1 MVKRELYNFT
11 VDYLQIL
18 DEEGNADE
26 NLMPNISDSDIIKLY
41 EVMSLV
47 RGFDTKAFALQR
59 QGRLGTYAPV
69 IGQEA
74 SQVGTAFAINNND
87 WIFPTFREN
96 GVLIT
101 RGYPMHMIL
110 QYWGGDERGQKCPVD
125 MNIFPIAV
133 PVSTQIPH
141 AVGAAW
147 ASKLKGDGTA
157 TLCYLGDGAT
167 SKGDFHEALNFAGVF
182 KVPCVFIVQNNQ
194 WAISLSRKKQTSSE
208 TLAQKAIAYGFE
220 GIQVD
225 GNDIL
230 AVYKEAKEAL
240 EKARDGK
247 GPTLIECHT
256 YRIADH
262 TTSDDAKRYRKAEEV
277 EAWKKK
283 DPIIRLQKFLMKRN
297 LWTKNYEEKLQQRIT
312 QQIDK
317 AVLSYESLAAAK
329 PEEIFDYTYSKKPR
343 KLEEQKAEFMHNKEN
358 KSEQK
363 QEVKQEPNSEKV
375 TA

>member
-1 MVKRELYNFT
+1 MSKRELYNFS
-11 VDYLQIL
+11 VDYLQIM
-18 DEEGNADE
+18 DEEGNIDE

-41 EVMSLV
+41 EVMNLV
-47 RGFDTKAFALQR
+47 RAFDIKAFALQR

-69 IGQEA
+69 LGQEA

-87 WIFPTFREN
+87 WVFPTFREN

-125 MNIFPIAV
+125 MNIFPISV

-147 ASKLKGDGTA
+147 ASKLKNDDA
-157 TLCYLGDGAT
+157 AALCYLGDGAT
-167 SKGDFHEALNFAGVF
+167 SKGDFHEAMNFAGVF

-225 GNDIL
+225 GNDVF
-230 AVYKEAKEAL
+230 AVYKETKEAL

-247 GPTLIECHT
+247 GPTLIECYT

-262 TTSDDAKRYRKAEEV
+262 TTSDDAKRYRKTEEV

-283 DPIIRLQKFLMKRN
+283 DPILRLQKFLQKKN
-297 LWTKNYEEKLQQRIT
+297 LWTKNYEEKLQQRIA

-317 AVLSYESLAAAK
+317 AVLAYETLAPSKAG
-329 PEEIFDYTYSKKPR
+329 EIFDYTYAKKPK
-343 KLEEQKAEFMHNKEN
+343 KLEEQKLEMMQNKED
-358 KSEQK
+358 KTEQK
-363 QEVKQEPNSEKV
+363 EPKQEPKKEEKV

>member
-18 DEEGNADE
+18 DEEGNIDE
-26 NLMPNISDSDIIKLY
+26 NLMPNISDNDIIKLY

-47 RGFDTKAFALQR
+47 RAFDAKAFALQR

-69 IGQEA
+69 LGQEA
-74 SQVGTAFAINNND
+74 SQIGTAFAINSND
-87 WIFPTFREN
+87 WVFPTFREN

-147 ASKLKGDGTA
+147 ASKIKNDGTA
-157 TLCYLGDGAT
+157 ALCYLGDGAT
-167 SKGDFHEALNFAGVF
+167 SKGDFHEAMNFAGVF
-182 KVPCVFIVQNNQ
+182 KVPCVFIIQNNQ
-194 WAISLSRKKQTSSE
+194 WAISVPRKKQTSAE

-225 GNDIL
+225 GNDIF
-230 AVYKEAKEAL
+230 AVYKETKEAL
-240 EKARDGK
+240 EKAKDGK
-247 GPTLIECHT
+247 GPTLIECYT

-262 TTSDDAKRYRKAEEV
+262 TTSDDAKRYRKTEEV

-283 DPIIRLQKFLMKRN
+283 DPILRLQKFLQKKN
-297 LWTKNYEEKLQQRIT
+297 LWTKNYEEKLQQRIS

-317 AVLSYESLAAAK
+317 AVLAYETLVPAK
-329 PEEIFDYTYSKKPR
+329 AEEIFDYTYAKKPK
-343 KLEEQKAEFMHNKEN
+343 KLEEQKLEMMQNKEN
-358 KSEQK
+358 KAEQK
-363 QEVKQEPNSEKV
+363 ESKQEPKKEEKV

>member
-1 MVKRELYNFT
+1 MVKRELHNFS

-18 DEEGNADE
+18 DEEGNIDE
-26 NLMPNISDSDIIKLY
+26 NLFPNISDSDIIKLY

-47 RGFDTKAFALQR
+47 RAFDTKAFALQR

-69 IGQEA
+69 LGQEA

-87 WIFPTFREN
+87 WVFPTFREN

-125 MNIFPIAV
+125 MNIFPISV

-147 ASKLKGDGTA
+147 ASKLKNDGTA
-157 TLCYLGDGAT
+157 VLCYLGDGAT
-167 SKGDFHEALNFAGVF
+167 SKGDFHEAMNFAGVF
-182 KVPCVFIVQNNQ
+182 KVPCVFIVENNQ

-208 TLAQKAIAYGFE
+208 TLAQKAMAYGFE

-225 GNDIL
+225 GNDIF
-230 AVYKEAKEAL
+230 AVYKETKEAL

-247 GPTLIECHT
+247 GPTLIECYT

-277 EAWKKK
+277 ETWKKK
-283 DPIIRLQKFLMKRN
+283 DPITRLQKFLQKRN
-297 LWTKNYEEKLQQRIT
+297 LWTENYEEKLQQRIT

-317 AVLSYESLAAAK
+317 AVLAYETLAPAK
-329 PEEIFDYTYSKKPR
+329 TEEIFDYTYSKKPR
-343 KLEEQKAEFMHNKEN
+343 KLEEQKIEMIQNKEN
-358 KSEQK
+358 KTEQK
-363 QEVKQEPNSEKV
+363 ESKTEKKSEEV